1 MHAAAFSDKYI
12 KGIDC
17 QGPNVT
23 NAKHLG
29 FALGTYTF
37 LGNHDNNQKSLEI
50 SYYKQMLS
58 NIRYC
63 AQSTD
68 NLSTKYYAAS
78 LVQISRISGYQC
90 MTDHNTD
97 RHFEIILGKKK

>member
-29 FALGTYTF
+29 F
-37 LGNHDNNQKSLEI
+37 LGNHDNNQDRVRILG
-50 SYYKQMLS
+50 
-58 NIRYC
+58 NILLQANALKYPLLC
-63 AQSTD
+63 
-68 NLSTKYYAAS
+68 TKY
-78 LVQISRISGYQC
+78 R
-90 MTDHNTD
+90 
-97 RHFEIILGKKK
+97 